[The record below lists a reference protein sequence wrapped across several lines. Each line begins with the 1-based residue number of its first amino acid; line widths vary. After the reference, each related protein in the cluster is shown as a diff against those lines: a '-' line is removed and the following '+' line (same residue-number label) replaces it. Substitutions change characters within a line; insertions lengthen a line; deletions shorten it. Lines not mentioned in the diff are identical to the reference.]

1 MLERIEIEP
10 RTDARSTVIWLH
22 GLGADGHDFE
32 PLVRQWGLA
41 DELGVRFILPHAPVR
56 PVTLNGGMRLRAWYD
71 IYDLQF
77 DGAEDQAGIEQA
89 RAQLLALIES
99 EQQRGISSGQILLA
113 GFSQGGAVVLH
124 TALRTEQPLA
134 GVLVLSSYLP
144 LRHQLAAQKRADPA
158 QLAVRMDHGLYD
170 TVVPYSTAELSLQS
184 LRAEGFQVDF
194 NSYAMEHSLCPE
206 QLGSLREWLV
216 QRLA

>member
-10 RTDARSTVIWLH
+10 RADARSTVIWLH

-56 PVTLNGGMRLRAWYD
+56 PVTLNGGMRMRAWYD

-89 RAQLLALIES
+89 RAQLLALIEA
-99 EQQRGISSGQILLA
+99 EQQRGVSSGHILLA

-124 TALRTEQPLA
+124 TALRCEQPLA
-134 GVLVLSSYLP
+134 GVVSLSSYLP
-144 LRHQLAAQKRADPA
+144 LRHQLPAQKRADPA
-158 QLAVRMDHGLYD
+158 QLAVRMDHGLDD
-170 TVVPYSTAELSLQS
+170 TVVPYSVAELSLQCM
-184 LRAEGFQVDF
+184 RAAGFQVNF

-206 QLGSLREWLV
+206 QISSLRDWLV

>member
-1 MLERIEIEP
+1 M
-10 RTDARSTVIWLH
+10 
-22 GLGADGHDFE
+22 
-32 PLVRQWGLA
+32 Q
-41 DELGVRFILPHAPVR
+41 
-56 PVTLNGGMRLRAWYD
+56 
-71 IYDLQF
+71 
-77 DGAEDQAGIEQA
+77 DQAGIEQA
-89 RAQLLALIES
+89 RAQLLALIEA
-99 EQQRGISSGQILLA
+99 EQQRGVSSRHILLA

-144 LRHQLAAQKRADPA
+144 LRHQLSAQKRADPA

-170 TVVPYSTAELSLQS
+170 TVVPYSAAELSLQC

-194 NSYAMEHSLCPE
+194 NSYAMEHGLCPE
-206 QLGSLREWLV
+206 QLGSLRDWLV